1 VKYKTISCEGNNPV
15 SKYYPGAPCMERI
28 KVADNI
34 IKAVCWKCLARQVPA
49 PTEKKQSIGFPR
61 GWKFMS
67 QFVHSDGR
75 VFIKGI
81 ENETLH
87 GTLPPTEIKEIEK
100 KDKPKK
106 ESLDDKISK
115 KFYEK
120 IKKSKKK
127 STKNKK

>member
-1 VKYKTISCEGNNPV
+1 
-15 SKYYPGAPCMERI
+15 MERI
-28 KVADNI
+28 KVSDNI
-34 IKAVCWKCLARQVPA
+34 IRAVCWRCLARQVPA

-75 VFIKGI
+75 VFNKGI
-81 ENETLH
+81 ENTNLY

-100 KDKPKK
+100 KAKPKK

-120 IKKSKKK
+120 IKKNKKK
-127 STKNKK
+127 QTKNRK